1 MKIIKKS
8 GDILG
13 GILMIVSLIL
23 LIPLLLTNM
32 GINSYIILSGAGDP
46 HRKYGT
52 GGYSNGKYSKWRH
65 YYVSAAKG
73 KRCSQSCGNS
83 GRWKN
88 YYKR

>member
-32 GINSYIILSGAGDP
+32 GINSYIILSGSMEPVIRD
-46 HRKYGT
+46 RK
-52 GGYSNGKYSKWRH
+52 S
-65 YYVSAAKG
+65 VV
-73 KRCSQSCGNS
+73 
-83 GRWKN
+83 
-88 YYKR
+88 

>member
-32 GINSYIILSGAGDP
+32 GDTGSGTFLSGTS
-46 HRKYGT
+46 GT
-52 GGYSNGKYSKWRH
+52 
-65 YYVSAAKG
+65 A
-73 KRCSQSCGNS
+73 QTF
-83 GRWKN
+83 
-88 YYKR
+88 

>member
-13 GILMIVSLIL
+13 GILMVVSLIL
-23 LIPLLLTNM
+23 LIPLLLINM
-32 GINSYIILSGAGDP
+32 GINSYIILSGSDP

>member
-32 GINSYIILSGAGDP
+32 GINSYIILSGSMEP
-46 HRKYGT
+46 VIRT
-52 GGYSNGKYSKWRH
+52 GSM
-65 YYVSAAKG
+65 VSPSTSLRSLAFKI
-73 KRCSQSCGNS
+73 STS
-83 GRWKN
+83 
-88 YYKR
+88 